1 MKPTHAHG
9 WQVNSHPRHTEKV
22 IWNNKVGITVL
33 GEMAITILAG
43 GTGSVKLVRGMVSQK
58 SKLNIIS
65 NVGDNYWLYGM
76 YVCPDIDTIVYG
88 LADLLDQERG
98 WGIKK
103 DTFNFLRQMEIF
115 GEEAWFRIGD
125 RDAAT
130 HLVRTNMLKNGKNLT
145 EIIKWMCEKFAV
157 SANIIPV
164 TDNSVETRIIT
175 DKGEL
180 HLQEYWVKH
189 RGRDPVEGIQYIGAD
204 KARPNPEAVNA
215 IHDAEMVILS
225 PGNPLT
231 SIGPMLQIKGI
242 RKELVKAKK
251 KVVAVSPFIGGSA
264 ISGPAAKYMQAA
276 GMEANAYG
284 LAKMY
289 SDVCSNMVVDA
300 KDRLLA
306 KKIQNLDMR
315 VFETR
320 ITMKNK
326 AAEDRLAN
334 FILKQVHV

>member
-1 MKPTHAHG
+1 M
-9 WQVNSHPRHTEKV
+9 
-22 IWNNKVGITVL
+22 ITV
-33 GEMAITILAG
+33 LAG
-43 GTGSVKLVRGMVSQK
+43 GTGSVKLVRGLVTQE
-58 SKLNIIS
+58 SKVNVIS
-65 NVGDNYWLYGM
+65 NVGDNYWLYGL

-103 DTFNFLRQMEIF
+103 DTFNFLRQMEVF
-115 GEEAWFRIGD
+115 GEETWFRVGD

-130 HLVRTNMLKNGKNLT
+130 HLIRTNMLKNGKNLSDIT
-145 EIIKWMCEKFAV
+145 KWMCEKFAV

-164 TDNSVETRIIT
+164 TDNSIETRITT

-189 RGRDPVEGIQYIGAD
+189 RGRDPVIGIQYIGAD

-215 IHDAEMVILS
+215 IHDADMIILA

-242 RKELVKAKK
+242 RKELSKIKK
-251 KVVAVSPFIGGSA
+251 KVVAVSPIIGDKA
-264 ISGPAAKYMQAA
+264 ISGPASKYMEAA
-276 GMEANAYG
+276 GIETNVYG

-289 SDVCSNMVVDA
+289 SDVCSNIVIDS
-300 KDRLLA
+300 KDRLFI
-306 KKIQNLDMR
+306 KKIQNLDMK
-315 VFETR
+315 VYETK
-320 ITMKNK
+320 ITMNNK
-326 AAEDRLAN
+326 LAEDALAN
-334 FILKQVHV
+334 FILKQIHV